1 MTRTAVL
8 FAAPAL
14 ALLAVSMSPASATE
28 AQWRDMPALRV
39 QTFGE
44 RGRPV
49 VFLPALNT
57 HADLWRPWVQPLAA
71 NHRVLAIT
79 PAGFPGGPAS
89 SLENGFY
96 AGLVPALANVLATE
110 DVADATLV
118 GSSIG
123 GLMALMLANEQSER
137 VRNVLVVDS
146 LPYLAGLFLP
156 GTTPAQAS
164 AQAKVLA
171 QRTRGLPQD
180 AYLQQQLAGLTRYTL
195 DSRFRDT
202 LATWLETADRET
214 SILAFEETLALDYR
228 PRLPSI
234 TQPVLVLAAWEAGM
248 LVPKASIEQ
257 LFRDQY
263 AGLPNVNVRVVEN
276 SRHFVMVDRPEAFE
290 AALAE
295 VIGQ

>member
-14 ALLAVSMSPASATE
+14 ALLAVSISPAIGAE

-89 SLENGFY
+89 SLKDGFY

-164 AQAKVLA
+164 AQAKALA

-195 DSRFRDT
+195 DRGFRDT